1 MADGALAER
10 TFCIPNGISLA
21 RLSPLRELQPAS
33 PPPVLCLI
41 GRVVPIKDIKTFI
54 RAMRRVVNLM
64 PEAEGWIAGPEDEDP
79 GYAEECRNLT
89 ESLGLTDKVKFLG
102 FQRID
107 EILPKVG
114 ALILSSISE
123 ALPLVVLEGYAAG
136 VPSISTDVGSC
147 RQLIYGFGPDDE
159 ALGAAGRVVGIAD
172 PAALADA
179 AVELLGNVDAWRAA
193 RAAGIARVERYY
205 SDAMMF
211 GAYQQVYDKAL
222 GLPATQEPATGG
234 PA

>member
-1 MADGALAER
+1 
-10 TFCIPNGISLA
+10 
-21 RLSPLRELQPAS
+21 
-33 PPPVLCLI
+33 
-41 GRVVPIKDIKTFI
+41 
-54 RAMRRVVNLM
+54 
-64 PEAEGWIAGPEDEDP
+64 
-79 GYAEECRNLT
+79 
-89 ESLGLTDKVKFLG
+89 
-102 FQRID
+102 
-107 EILPKVG
+107 LPKVG

-179 AVELLGNVDAWRAA
+179 AVELLGNADAWRAA
-193 RAAGIARVERYY
+193 RTAGIARVERYY

-222 GLPATQEPATGG
+222 GVAGG
-234 PA
+234 GQA